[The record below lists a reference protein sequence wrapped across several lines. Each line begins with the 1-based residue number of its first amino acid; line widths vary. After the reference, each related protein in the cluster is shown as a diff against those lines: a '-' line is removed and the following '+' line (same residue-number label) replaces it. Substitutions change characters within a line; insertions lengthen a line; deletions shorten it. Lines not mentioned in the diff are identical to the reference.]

1 MSEFFKDTE
10 IPRKESENPEDFID
24 ELDSLKDILDSEF
37 ESDLLTSEDELEK
50 AIADALEH
58 ISDEAPLFDPT
69 PSSMPPLRDESRPEP
84 EPAPEAATELT
95 TAVAGKPLET
105 VPEIKEAVKEPEN
118 ANIPPL
124 LDEVVFSGD
133 QLPGEA
139 QELMAALNSVDND
152 SPMIGR
158 EEVEILIETVIAR
171 EMPRLRE
178 ELKEKLMAEMQRL
191 LPNLQ

>member
-1 MSEFFKDTE
+1 MSEFYKDTE
-10 IPRKESENPEDFID
+10 IPKKESDNPEDFID

-58 ISDEAPLFDPT
+58 VSDEAPLFDPT
-69 PSSMPPLRDESRPEP
+69 RSGMPPPRGKSRPEQ
-84 EPAPEAATELT
+84 EPAPEAAAGLT
-95 TAVAGKPLET
+95 MAVESEPLET
-105 VPEIKEAVKEPEN
+105 VPEIKEAVIEPEN

-139 QELMAALNSVDND
+139 QELMAALNSVDNA
-152 SPMIGR
+152 SLTIGR

-178 ELKEKLMAEMQRL
+178 EFKEKLMAEMQRL
-191 LPNLQ
+191 IPNL